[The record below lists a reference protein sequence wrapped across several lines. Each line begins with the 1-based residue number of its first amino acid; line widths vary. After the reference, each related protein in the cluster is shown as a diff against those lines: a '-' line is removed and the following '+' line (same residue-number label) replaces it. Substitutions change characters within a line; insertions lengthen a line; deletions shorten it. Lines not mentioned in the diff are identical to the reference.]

1 MNNKETPITSSI
13 GFYCFACTILI
24 GMIAGITNIFW
35 IYLALTLIFGGAA
48 VYQIYHSA
56 KANNENSVT
65 YYFFAGDHLGLGLLM
80 VTFYFD
86 YRLGFI
92 NMGKDSIV
100 MMLFVIGSL
109 FVIFDIIKKFKKK

>member
-1 MNNKETPITSSI
+1 MDKKETPITSSL
-13 GFYCFACTILI
+13 GFYCFACTILTGI
-24 GMIAGITNIFW
+24 NAGITNVFW
-35 IYLALTLIFGGAA
+35 IYLVLTLIFGGATA
-48 VYQIYHSA
+48 YQIYSSA
-56 KANNENSVT
+56 KANNESSVT
-65 YYFFAGDHLGLGLLM
+65 YYFFAGDHLALGFLM

-109 FVIFDIIKKFKKK
+109 FIIFNIIKKFKK